1 MKKRELD
8 PGQILI
14 FRNPRGGEKDQPLWR
29 GQARLKAGASLSVAL
44 WSRVARETEQKYL
57 GGTVTVT
64 DADVDVHE
72 PQPTG
77 TIAVFPNENG
87 DNDKRPHLR
96 GIIQIDGR
104 EDEFVS
110 LWQHQGE
117 NGPFLAGQTQPRSE
131 IEAMQR
137 ERGDEPAEET
147 EAPAKPAKGG
157 SARGGGKVPEGK
169 TDAPEL

>member
-8 PGQILI
+8 PGQVLI
-14 FRNPRGGEKDQPLWR
+14 FRNPKGGEPDQPLWR
-29 GQARLKAGASLSVAL
+29 GQARLKSGASLSVAL

-77 TIAVFPNENG
+77 TIAIFPNDNG
-87 DNDKRPHLR
+87 EHEKRPDQR
-96 GIIQIDGR
+96 GIIQIDGQ
-104 EDEFVS
+104 EDQFAS
-110 LWQHQGE
+110 LWKHQGE
-117 NGPFLAGQTQPRSE
+117 NGPFLAGQVQPRSE

-137 ERGDEPAEET
+137 ERDDEPAEE
-147 EAPAKPAKGG
+147 PKQSAKARAG
-157 SARGGGKVPEGK
+157 RGGGKVPDDK
-169 TDAPEL
+169 NSAPEL

>member
-8 PGQILI
+8 PGQVLI
-14 FRNPRGGEKDQPLWR
+14 FRNPKGGEKDQPLWR
-29 GQARLKAGASLSVAL
+29 GQARLKSGASLCVAL

-57 GGTVTVT
+57 GGTVTIT

-77 TIAVFPNENG
+77 SIAIFPNENG
-87 DNDKRPHLR
+87 AHEKRPDQR
-96 GIIQIDGR
+96 GIIQIKDH
-104 EDEFVS
+104 EDELVS
-110 LWQHQGE
+110 LWKHQGE

-137 ERGDEPAEET
+137 ERGDDPAAESEPT
-147 EAPAKPAKGG
+147 AKSAKGR
-157 SARGGGKVPEGK
+157 SARGGGKVPEDK
-169 TDAPEL
+169 NDAPEL